1 MKYHLIHYSKFDSP
15 FEYFHTINDQRKLE
29 THINRVL
36 QKARE
41 RDHYV
46 SSLVEDDKLIIK
58 VSNDTFTQVEKFVIQ
73 TVSI

>member
-1 MKYHLIHYSKFDSP
+1 MRYHLIHYSKFDSP
-15 FEYFHTINDQRKLE
+15 FEYFHTINDQEKLE
-29 THINRVL
+29 THINWVL

-46 SSLVEDDKLIIK
+46 SSSVKHDKLVIK
-58 VSNDTFTQVEKFVIQ
+58 VSNATFTQVEKFVIQ

>member
-15 FEYFHTINDQRKLE
+15 FEYFHTINDQEKLE
-29 THINRVL
+29 THINWVL

-46 SSLVEDDKLIIK
+46 SSSLENDKLIIK
-58 VSNDTFTQVEKFVIQ
+58 VAKDLFTEAEKIVIQ
-73 TVSI
+73 RN